1 MTTTKQRLESKIEKT
16 CNEYVEQRFM
26 DSCDDGDRM
35 IARIASKYSANEIL
49 APLLL
54 EMVESMQSIKNNTED
69 INLKYVVDISLKK
82 FDEFLN

>member
-16 CNEYVEQRFM
+16 CNEYVEQRFT

-54 EMVESMQSIKNNTED
+54 EMVD
-69 INLKYVVDISLKK
+69 ALKK
-82 FDEFLN
+82 YKGFGYAETYPADDALNKFEEFLK